1 MDLMARVLQ
10 LAETDNGVEEEA
22 SMDFIDLKSQYK
34 RIEGS
39 VQKRINDV
47 LGHGGFIMGPEVGE
61 LEKRLA
67 SYVGVR
73 HCISCSSGTDA
84 LLLSLMAYG
93 VGPGDAVFTSTFTF
107 ISTAEVICLLGA
119 TPVFVDI
126 DSRTFNLDPAE
137 LEMKIESGFRAE
149 YEAQGIG
156 KDIKP
161 KGIIGVDLFG
171 LPADYEAINRIA
183 ERHGLFVVEDAAQSF
198 GATQKGKR
206 AGSLAEVGATSFFPA
221 KPLGCYGDGG
231 AILTDNDN
239 LAEKM
244 KSLRVHGKG
253 KDKYDNV
260 RIGINGRL
268 DTLQAG
274 ILLAKLDI
282 FDNEFEA
289 RQEVAHRYF
298 KGLKDMVTVPHVPEG
313 FTSVWAQYSVVTE
326 KRAKLMAGL
335 KERGIPTAIYY
346 PKPLHMQ
353 TAFSFLGYEEG
364 SLPVS
369 ERISN
374 TVFSLPMHPYL
385 GEDVQKEIIDTL
397 SSCWRKNS

>member
-1 MDLMARVLQ
+1 V
-10 LAETDNGVEEEA
+10 
-22 SMDFIDLKSQYK
+22 DFIDLKSQYK

-126 DSRTFNLDPAE
+126 DSRTFNLDPEE
-137 LEMKIESGFRAE
+137 LERKIESGFRGE

-183 ERHGLFVVEDAAQSF
+183 KRHGLFVVEDAAQSF
-198 GATQKGKR
+198 GASHKGKR

-231 AILTDNDN
+231 AILTDKDD
-239 LAEKM
+239 LAETM

-253 KDKYDNV
+253 KNKYDNV

-268 DTLQAG
+268 DTIQAG

-282 FDNEFEA
+282 FDDELEA
-289 RQEVAHRYF
+289 RQEVAQRYSD
-298 KGLKDMVTVPHVPEG
+298 GLKDTVGVPYVPEG
-313 FTSVWAQYSVVTE
+313 FTSIWAQYSVITE
-326 KRAKLMAGL
+326 KRTQLMAGL
-335 KERGIPTAIYY
+335 KEAGIPTAIYY

-353 TAFSFLGYEEG
+353 TAFSFLGYQEG

-369 ERISN
+369 ERISK

-385 GEDVQKEIIDTL
+385 
-397 SSCWRKNS
+397 